1 MWSAI
6 DWLAPGIGVLAL
18 GPLIG
23 GHGRSLVRRRLS
35 AGESRS
41 AGQVVVSATLV
52 VGVVAALVVRSLS
65 PVLLVVGLAIALFGS
80 VAFRQR
86 KRLRAQRS
94 VGAALVPVLDELARG
109 LRGGLTPA
117 VALADA
123 ISAEFPEPL
132 AGAGGG
138 VSGHERTVAPELEVQ
153 LERWQH
159 RASSPFVDEVAAQL
173 RIGQRLNGLHPEF
186 VSAMSQMVMEQR
198 QLGDEIDAQSS
209 QARASA
215 VVMTVAP
222 LLFFAALVLTDE
234 RASRLMLRT
243 SLGAVL
249 LTVGLSLDVAA
260 YVWIRRITDRVMS
273 VR

>member
-1 MWSAI
+1 MVMPAT
-6 DWLAPGIGVLAL
+6 
-18 GPLIG
+18 
-23 GHGRSLVRRRLS
+23 
-35 AGESRS
+35 
-41 AGQVVVSATLV
+41 VVVGLA
-52 VGVVAALVVRSLS
+52 AALFIRTVS
-65 PVLLVVGLAIALFGS
+65 PVLLLVGLTSAVLGR

-86 KRLRAQRS
+86 ERRRAQRS

-117 VALADA
+117 VALAGA
-123 ISAEFPEPL
+123 IDAEFPE
-132 AGAGGG
+132 AVAVGRG
-138 VSGHERTVAPELEVQ
+138 VGDHERSAPPELEVQ

-159 RASSPFVDEVAAQL
+159 RASSPTVDEVAAQL
-173 RIGQRLNGLHPEF
+173 RLGQRLSGLHPEF
-186 VSAMSQMVMEQR
+186 VTAVSQMVMEQR

-260 YVWIRRITDRVMS
+260 YVWMRRITDRVMG